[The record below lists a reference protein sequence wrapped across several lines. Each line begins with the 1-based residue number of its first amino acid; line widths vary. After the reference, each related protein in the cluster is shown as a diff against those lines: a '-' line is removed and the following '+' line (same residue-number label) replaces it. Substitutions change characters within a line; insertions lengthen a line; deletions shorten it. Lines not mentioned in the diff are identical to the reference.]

1 MEPAHLRG
9 AIDLHVHAAPDARPR
24 KATMLEVARAAA
36 SAGMRAVVFKSH
48 HQPTAGHARLVNEA
62 LGHEIAYGGVV
73 LNRYVGGLNP
83 AAIESAAALSGR
95 IVWMPTFDSAHH
107 RRFHGE
113 SLDGAIGVL
122 DSAGR
127 LTPAAQDVLEAIAAH
142 GLVLATG
149 HLSPEETRVLVP
161 EARRRGVGA
170 VVVTHPEAG
179 FVAVPMALQLEL
191 AALGG
196 VFFER
201 CANSSAGR
209 AGEPTPA
216 AQLDR
221 IVVGIRTVGI
231 ETTVLATD
239 YGQPANALPTDG
251 LRGYY
256 EALLARGITPA
267 ELERMSR
274 ANPAAVLGLTT
285 A

>member
-1 MEPAHLRG
+1 MQPAQLRG

-36 SAGMRAVVFKSH
+36 DVGMRAVVFKSH
-48 HQPTAGHARLVNEA
+48 HQPTAGHAQLINQA
-62 LGHEIAYGGVV
+62 LGREIAYGGAV

-83 AAIESAAALSGR
+83 AAIEAAAALGGR

-113 SLDGAIGVL
+113 PLDGALGVL
-122 DSAGR
+122 DAAGR

-161 EARRRGVGA
+161 EARRRGVRA

-179 FVAVPMALQLEL
+179 FVAVPVALQLEL
-191 AALGG
+191 ATLDM

-209 AGEPTPA
+209 AGEPTPPE
-216 AQLDR
+216 QLDR
-221 IVVGIRTVGI
+221 IVAGIRAVGV

-239 YGQPANALPTDG
+239 YGQPANAFPVDG

-256 EALLARGITPA
+256 EALLARGITAA

-274 ANPAAVLGLTT
+274 LNPATVLGLTT